1 MKLFLESG
9 AVSIVLFII
18 LAIIGMVSAVEK
30 MKKEAKNPNADLKN
44 NTDKM
49 LFVINEVKNTIKGD
63 SDKKSKDEIAEE
75 DEEQQFW
82 NKDVK
87 KAKDAKVLEREV
99 KAKAAFV
106 KEYDGEHQDFRSV
119 VERSRKGTFISSV
132 PQEEGISVTVSA
144 FESAGG
150 KMKPNLQTKEIKSAA
165 QINEREESNDF
176 KRRMRENPK
185 DIIIFSEVMTPKFRE
200 F

>member
-75 DEEQQFW
+75 DEEEAFW
-82 NKDVK
+82 NKAVK

-106 KEYDGEHQDFRSV
+106 KEYDGEHQDFRSWP
-119 VERSRKGTFISSV
+119 RLGSYQAFGLTDLGRCPRRGLCQAFGLLNFRANGAMTSQPGAK
-132 PQEEGISVTVSA
+132 PQVFYRPPTIRANGPVYRYRHASIA
-144 FESAGG
+144 RQGPA
-150 KMKPNLQTKEIKSAA
+150 
-165 QINEREESNDF
+165 
-176 KRRMRENPK
+176 
-185 DIIIFSEVMTPKFRE
+185 
-200 F
+200 